1 MPKQNRPFK
10 KASSMI
16 RDISRFLDKHSVTFR
31 SQGTR
36 ISHYFEMS
44 CYNDVVQYYIKNGF
58 VVTPQNLKDTQFR
71 YKIGANGNPSNFS
84 YFLVSKTVRSKLY
97 EFEIHHN
104 LSIECPYESE
114 IFYTADV
121 SVITKDSIVRIS
133 PETYTQH
140 RSCCRGADVQT
151 FFEVKHM
158 SPFPELLFSFVGIP
172 ENLLQKE
179 GRVDVIKHLA
189 PSLLMS
195 GKANH
200 HGYKIKDY
208 LESKYAVNIIFNIFG
223 TPSVIYSNNH
233 PKKKLGTLENDVF

>member
-1 MPKQNRPFK
+1 
-10 KASSMI
+10 MI
-16 RDISRFLDKHSVTFR
+16 RDINRFLDKHSTIFR
-31 SQGTR
+31 SQGSR

-58 VVTPQNLKDTQFR
+58 AVTPQNLKDTQFR

-84 YFLVSKTVRSKLY
+84 YFSVSKTIRGALY

-104 LSIECPYESE
+104 LSIECPYEPE
-114 IFYTADV
+114 IFYTADI
-121 SVITKDSIVRIS
+121 SVITKGSIVRIS

-140 RSCCRGADVQT
+140 RSCCRGSNVQT

-158 SPFPELLFSFVGIP
+158 SPFPELLFSFSGIP

-179 GRVDVIKHLA
+179 GRDSVVKHLA

-200 HGYKIKDY
+200 HGHKIKEY
-208 LESKYAVNIIFNIFG
+208 LQNKYEINIIFNIFG
-223 TPSVIYSNNH
+223 TPSVIYSNSH
-233 PKKKLGTLENDVF
+233 PKKKIGTLPDDSF

>member
-1 MPKQNRPFK
+1 
-10 KASSMI
+10 MI
-16 RDISRFLDKHSVTFR
+16 RDINRFLDKHSATFR
-31 SQGTR
+31 SQGSR

-58 VVTPQNLKDTQFR
+58 SVTPQNLKDTQFR

-84 YFLVSKTVRSKLY
+84 YFLVSKTIRGTLW

-104 LSIECPYESE
+104 LSIECPYEPE
-114 IFYTADV
+114 IFYTADI

-133 PETYTQH
+133 PATYTQH
-140 RSCCRGADVQT
+140 RSCCRGGDVQT

-179 GRVDVIKHLA
+179 GRIDSIKHLA

-223 TPSVIYSNNH
+223 TPSVIYSNSH
-233 PKKKLGTLENDVF
+233 PKKKIGALENNVF